1 MIFDFRLMVLCKRN
15 VFSSKNIG
23 LVLFIYKIYAK
34 GGGGM
39 SDRKLIA
46 IGAKCEL
53 ARRFFFDYCC
63 LKSPDFYKP
72 NRTFLKRLCDT
83 LQNFPD
89 SKKKVL
95 LVDLP
100 PRLSSRQIKNASVVC

>member
-1 MIFDFRLMVLCKRN
+1 MQ
-15 VFSSKNIG
+15 
-23 LVLFIYKIYAK
+23 K

-72 NRTFLKRLCDT
+72 NRTFLKNLCDT
-83 LQNFPD
+83 LQNFPN
-89 SKKKVL
+89 SKKKN
-95 LVDLP
+95 
-100 PRLSSRQIKNASVVC
+100 LSSKLHATPKKDFKSKVIVY

>member
-1 MIFDFRLMVLCKRN
+1 MSGNK
-15 VFSSKNIG
+15 
-23 LVLFIYKIYAK
+23 LV
-34 GGGGM
+34 
-39 SDRKLIA
+39 A
-46 IGAKCEL
+46 IGAKLEL

-72 NRTFLKRLCDT
+72 ERKFLKDLCDK
-83 LQNFPD
+83 LQAFPN

-100 PRLSSRQIKNASVVC
+100 PRISPRKKQDATVIC

>member
-1 MIFDFRLMVLCKRN
+1 MGV
-15 VFSSKNIG
+15 SG
-23 LVLFIYKIYAK
+23 
-34 GGGGM
+34 
-39 SDRKLIA
+39 DRKLIA

-72 NRTFLKRLCDT
+72 ERAFLKRLCDT
-83 LQNFPD
+83 LQDFPS

-100 PRLSSRQIKNASVVC
+100 PRISSRQVKDIAAICGMVFRS

>member
-1 MIFDFRLMVLCKRN
+1 
-15 VFSSKNIG
+15 
-23 LVLFIYKIYAK
+23 
-34 GGGGM
+34 M

-46 IGAKCEL
+46 VGAKCEL

-72 NRTFLKRLCDT
+72 NRTFLKNLCDT
-83 LQNFPD
+83 LQNFPK
-89 SKKKVL
+89 SEKRVL

-100 PRLSSRQIKNASVVC
+100 PRLSTRKVTHIAVVCGMVTGARSQHQDNDGIIQ

>member
-1 MIFDFRLMVLCKRN
+1 MQ
-15 VFSSKNIG
+15 
-23 LVLFIYKIYAK
+23 K

-39 SDRKLIA
+39 SDRKLIS

-83 LQNFPD
+83 LQKFPN

-100 PRLSSRQIKNASVVC
+100 PRLSSWEKSYIAVVCGMVTWSRSQHKNNDRFIQ

>member
-1 MIFDFRLMVLCKRN
+1 MCE
-15 VFSSKNIG
+15 
-23 LVLFIYKIYAK
+23 
-34 GGGGM
+34 GGDGM
-39 SDRKLIA
+39 SGDRKLIA

-100 PRLSSRQIKNASVVC
+100 PRLSSRKIKNASVVC